1 MLPRGRLARQRV
13 SFAPVSTSLR
23 RSLAVSSG
31 MMRTAPR
38 RPKPLAER
46 VLLHLGYRGGRTRTC
61 NPRFWRPVLC
71 QLSYAPRVA
80 RAIVAAPLLDLGMAP
95 PPPRPALG
103 ALFLVLA
110 IAFAG
115 IAAAAA
121 EAVDSEPR
129 PGGARRGGR
138 GHRALAA
145 HPRVAEPEEKT
156 GLGRILYRWRRR
168 DAGALARV
176 RQEQGPGSS
185 RPAHPHVRAA
195 RQVRRRTPRERPARA
210 RRRERPRLVRPPG
223 PDRGDRALRPE
234 PRHQV
239 RDLRHRA
246 HQGLDHR
253 RAARDGLGSPLGPIS
268 RARHRAGDRGAR
280 AQAPPRADRRGDR
293 GEARDLD
300 RRSGRQ
306 PDRDRPLVDRSPR
319 RALDD
324 LVEAAATRSP

>member
-46 VLLHLGYRGGRTRTC
+46 VLPHLGYRGGRTRTC

-71 QLSYAPRVA
+71 QLSYAPRGCA
-80 RAIVAAPLLDLGMAP
+80 SDCSRAPSRVLAWLRPRQGP
-95 PPPRPALG
+95 RSGRSFSFWQSRSPGSPRPRPKPSTATT
-103 ALFLVLA
+103 AWWC
-110 IAFAG
+110 
-115 IAAAAA
+115 
-121 EAVDSEPR
+121 SSWR
-129 PGGARRGGR
+129 PGPIALWLLTLALRNLRRK
-138 GHRALAA
+138 
-145 HPRVAEPEEKT
+145 P
-156 GLGRILYRWRRR
+156 GLGRILSPMAADETQALWREYAKSKDQGAR
-168 DAGALARV
+168 DRLILTYAPLVKYVAGRL
-176 RQEQGPGSS
+176 GSGL
-185 RPAHPHVRAA
+185 PAHVD
-195 RQVRRRTPRERPARA
+195 END
-210 RRRERPRLVRPPG
+210 LVSYGLLG

-234 PRHQV
+234 PGHQV

-293 GEARDLD
+293 GEARSLD
-300 RRSGRQ
+300 RRSGTT
-306 PDRDRPLVDRSPR
+306 
-319 RALDD
+319 A
-324 LVEAAATRSP
+324 